1 MTSTFAKQKLA
12 LLASAIALALMTAQA
27 QSADGT
33 VVISGQIN
41 ASTCTLNIADSTGV
55 ASPTNKGTRSVEL
68 GTVSP
73 TGASIGS
80 LLGTKQNITFSL
92 SAASGTGSCTFATG
106 STGWNLALDLQSSQV
121 GTVSNKSFLTNSAT
135 TGAATNVG
143 VALFDTL
150 GAQITTLATG
160 QGYQGTKLAAT
171 GVTAATSLGMGAQFI
186 ATSASAPTAGLFSAS
201 VPLLIVYN

>member
-1 MTSTFAKQKLA
+1 MISTFTKQKLA
-12 LLASAIALALMTAQA
+12 LLASAMALALMTAQA

-41 ASTCTLNIADSTGV
+41 ANTCTLNIADSTGV

-73 TGASIGS
+73 TGTTVSTPF
-80 LLGTKQNITFSL
+80 GTKQNITFSL
-92 SAASGTGSCTFATG
+92 SAASGTGACTFTSG
-106 STGWNLALDLQSSQV
+106 TGWNLALDLQSSQV
-121 GTVSNKSFLTNSAT
+121 SSVSGKPFLTNSAT

-143 VALFDTL
+143 VALFDNA

-160 QGYQGTKLAAT
+160 QGYQGTKLSST
-171 GVTAATSLGMGAQFI
+171 GVSSSASLTMGAQFI
-186 ATSASAPTAGLFSAS
+186 ATSATPPTAGLFSAS